1 MAELNYTVDMDDAEE
16 QNFEPIPA
24 GDYTACIVE
33 SSMNETKSGTGEYL
47 KLKYQILE
55 GKYKNR
61 ILYEILNL
69 INNNKDTESYARRT
83 LNAIG
88 AEFGFSFI
96 DDSEQLHDKPMII
109 KVVQKNSDQ
118 YGVQNVIKNHSAIDG
133 GSRETPAQEAE
144 TSATTKTAKKEM
156 PWKPVTKK

>member
-33 SSMNETKSGTGEYL
+33 SSMNETKNGTGEYL

-55 GKYKNR
+55 GQYKDRGIFSN
-61 ILYEILNL
+61 LNI
-69 INNNKDTESYARRT
+69 INNSKDAEAIARRT

-88 AEFGFSFI
+88 AACGVSFI
-96 DDSEQLHDKPMII
+96 DNSEQIHNKPMII
-109 KVVQKNSDQ
+109 KVAVKDSDV
-118 YGVQNVIKNHSAIDG
+118 YGKQNVIKKHTAING
-133 GSRETPAQEAE
+133 GKAEQVLETE
-144 TSATTKTAKKEM
+144 KTAKKEM

>member
-33 SSMNETKSGTGEYL
+33 SSMNETKNGTGEYL

-55 GKYKNR
+55 GQYKDRGIFSN
-61 ILYEILNL
+61 LNI
-69 INNNKDTESYARRT
+69 INNSKDAEAIARRT

-88 AEFGFSFI
+88 AACGVSFI
-96 DDSEQLHDKPMII
+96 DNSEQIHNKPMII
-109 KVVQKNSDQ
+109 KVAVKDSDV
-118 YGVQNVIKNHSAIDG
+118 YGKQNVIKKHTAING
-133 GSRETPAQEAE
+133 GSEEQTQETPK
-144 TSATTKTAKKEM
+144 TTKKEM

>member
-55 GKYKNR
+55 GQYKNKTVFNF
-61 ILYEILNL
+61 LNI
-69 INNNKDTESYARRT
+69 INNSKDAEVIARRT

-88 AEFGFSFI
+88 AACGIGFI
-96 DDSEQLHDKPMII
+96 DNSEQLHNIPMSI
-109 KVVQKNSDQ
+109 KVAIEDGNK
-118 YGVQNVIKNHSAIDG
+118 GLQNKVKKHTAING
-133 GSRETPAQEAE
+133 GKAE
-144 TSATTKTAKKEM
+144 
-156 PWKPVTKK
+156 